1 MYVWVRALLLKG
13 NLQAAMDAFGS
24 AYSAL
29 VPGEEG
35 MIHEMLWLVSDLVAA
50 GVPTHDM
57 LEILSSD
64 EAKSSALAP
73 LIVALRQR
81 AGETVRA
88 PAEVIEVAAD
98 ILKHIEEKTA
108 QGVSGIS

>member
-1 MYVWVRALLLKG
+1 M
-13 NLQAAMDAFGS
+13 
-24 AYSAL
+24 
-29 VPGEEG
+29 
-35 MIHEMLWLVSDLVAA
+35 
-50 GVPTHDM
+50 
-57 LEILSSD
+57 
-64 EAKSSALAP
+64 
-73 LIVALRQR
+73 IVALRQL